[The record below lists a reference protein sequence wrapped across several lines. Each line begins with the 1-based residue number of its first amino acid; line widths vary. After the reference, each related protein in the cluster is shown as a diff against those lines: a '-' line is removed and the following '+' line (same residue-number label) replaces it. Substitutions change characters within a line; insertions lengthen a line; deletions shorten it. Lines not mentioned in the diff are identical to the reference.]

1 VGETAAGSARE
12 FINYEVSEA
21 DVNVSSVAAE
31 DVTARCLL
39 AFVVSVV
46 EARTASALSTVVTA
60 PVFIAAMVI
69 VVRPAMVR
77 RLSACSIERW
87 LRGQRAAH
95 RPRLP

>member
-1 VGETAAGSARE
+1 MRYPKPTSR
-12 FINYEVSEA
+12 
-21 DVNVSSVAAE
+21 VSSVAAE

-60 PVFIAAMVI
+60 LPFIAAMVI

-77 RLSACSIERW
+77 LTF
-87 LRGQRAAH
+87 LYGNRGLTQGVMAAVFVA
-95 RPRLP
+95 LLL